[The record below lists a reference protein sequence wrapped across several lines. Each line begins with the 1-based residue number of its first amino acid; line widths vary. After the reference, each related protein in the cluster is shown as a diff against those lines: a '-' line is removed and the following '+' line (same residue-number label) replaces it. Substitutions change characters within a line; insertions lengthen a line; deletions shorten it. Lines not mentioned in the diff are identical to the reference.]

1 MIADAAAPAP
11 LDVCWTRSRVVL
23 PLRSAMAE
31 YTGVDDLAQY
41 SPRRRERPEP
51 GATGPF
57 VSPLRF
63 KLAPPIPLTGRRRE
77 PHAWRPRLG

>member
-1 MIADAAAPAP
+1 
-11 LDVCWTRSRVVL
+11 
-23 PLRSAMAE
+23 
-31 YTGVDDLAQY
+31 VDDLAQY

-63 KLAPPIPLTGRRRE
+63 KLAPPTPVSGLRRD
-77 PHAWRPRLG
+77 PHAWRPRLS